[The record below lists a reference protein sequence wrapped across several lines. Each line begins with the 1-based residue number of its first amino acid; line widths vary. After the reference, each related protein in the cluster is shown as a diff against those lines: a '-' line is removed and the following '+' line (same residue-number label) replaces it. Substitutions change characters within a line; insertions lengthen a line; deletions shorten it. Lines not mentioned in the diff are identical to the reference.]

1 MKFRTIA
8 NSIAQYLASVPV
20 YNRLSPSASLLR
32 HKLLKHNPTPD
43 QRFALLEGFRG
54 LAAMLVVYTHY
65 WAFSDHDFKF
75 WRFAHTGVDLF
86 FVISGFVF
94 GPHLLARKENWLPFL
109 IRRGFRIYPLFAF
122 SLLLYV
128 FWAWQLGKPLLYLW
142 EHISFAYLQSRQMAF
157 YYNPP
162 YWSLP
167 SEIEFYLLIPLL
179 SRVIDGKLGRFLIF
193 FAMALCCRAVLGY
206 LADFE
211 IENRAFI
218 LLHHLPGILI
228 EFLLGSLVWYICSNR
243 EMSQTIK
250 GRIDWEHVGIIFT
263 VLGLLTWSALA
274 IHFAEV
280 GDQGI
285 RRSWLN
291 GQIGALAALS
301 FSFILLGVLTALPCS
316 FLNHRPKLASFLVL
330 AGSLSYGVYLF
341 HLLGLRLAADLI
353 KRMDVGVELSAPIIG
368 MILTI
373 GLAWVAH
380 RIIETPMR
388 NFGRRVSQ
396 QLDAREFR

>member
-1 MKFRTIA
+1 
-8 NSIAQYLASVPV
+8 
-20 YNRLSPSASLLR
+20 
-32 HKLLKHNPTPD
+32 LKHTLNHD

-94 GPHLLARKENWLPFL
+94 GPHLFERKERWLPFL
-109 IRRGFRIYPLFAF
+109 IRRSFRIYPLFAF
-122 SLLLYV
+122 SLLIYV
-128 FWAWQLGKPLLYLW
+128 FWAWQQGKPLLYLW
-142 EHISFAYLQSRQMAF
+142 EHFSFAYLQSRQMAF

-167 SEIEFYLLIPLL
+167 AEIEFYLLIPVLA
-179 SRVIDGKLGRFLIF
+179 RVIDGKLHRFLIF
-193 FAMALCCRAVLGY
+193 LAMALCCRAVLGY
-206 LADFE
+206 FADFE
-211 IENRAFI
+211 FENRAFI

-228 EFLLGSLVWYICSNR
+228 EFLLGSLVWYICSKL
-243 EMSQTIK
+243 EPWQTIK
-250 GRIDWEHVGIIFT
+250 KWIDWQQVGITFSI
-263 VLGLLTWSALA
+263 VGLAIWSALA
-274 IHFAEV
+274 VHFAEV

-291 GQIGALAALS
+291 GQIGSFAALS
-301 FSFILLGVLTALPCS
+301 FSFILLGVLTALPRS
-316 FLNHRPKLASFLVL
+316 FLNHRPKLTGFLVL

-341 HLLGLRLAADLI
+341 HLLGLKIAADVI
-353 KRMDVGVELSAPIIG
+353 ERMDMGGELSAPIIG
-368 MILTI
+368 TILTI
-373 GLAWVAH
+373 GFAWVAH
-380 RIIETPMR
+380 RIIETPLR

-396 QLDAREFR
+396 QLDAKEFR

>member
-1 MKFRTIA
+1 
-8 NSIAQYLASVPV
+8 
-20 YNRLSPSASLLR
+20 
-32 HKLLKHNPTPD
+32 
-43 QRFALLEGFRG
+43 
-54 LAAMLVVYTHY
+54 
-65 WAFSDHDFKF
+65 
-75 WRFAHTGVDLF
+75 
-86 FVISGFVF
+86 
-94 GPHLLARKENWLPFL
+94 
-109 IRRGFRIYPLFAF
+109 
-122 SLLLYV
+122 
-128 FWAWQLGKPLLYLW
+128 
-142 EHISFAYLQSRQMAF
+142 
-157 YYNPP
+157 
-162 YWSLP
+162 
-167 SEIEFYLLIPLL
+167 
-179 SRVIDGKLGRFLIF
+179 
-193 FAMALCCRAVLGY
+193 
-206 LADFE
+206 
-211 IENRAFI
+211 
-218 LLHHLPGILI
+218 
-228 EFLLGSLVWYICSNR
+228 
-243 EMSQTIK
+243 MSQTIK

-368 MILTI
+368 TILTI